1 MNLLPVVLRLAGAEV
16 SVYLIDQ
23 SEAFIEGFKRAWEP
37 LNPEFFE
44 TPDEAYEAVSNHDQ
58 VLLVH
63 PVSDTPILDIAQPL
77 MGPFMKVGT
86 LRVDS
91 VEQGLQDLTSRITV
105 AMIEQLVGSGVMLH
119 SAVIGDPE
127 SKRALALVGV
137 SGSGKTTASRFLG
150 SKLAYLTDETAVI
163 SDEGFV
169 TPYPKPLSVIVDP
182 NAPKEQQN
190 PVEAGLNVV
199 DPEDRGYKLTRIV
212 LISRDEQAKEP
223 RLERVPLHE
232 ALVFLSEQ
240 SSGLARHPEGVVS
253 LAKLVERCGGVWRL
267 VYSEVE
273 DTLPLVQDL
282 LNGGELPGADEVE
295 SLEKYTVEDH
305 LPGVYLN
312 GTIAVSRMPGTSGV
326 RVGEDGPFLLLQDTA
341 LNELSEFAAEC
352 WLQAEG
358 DISYDDLYARL
369 AEIFEG
375 LPAEAYDE
383 NLSALAAGSMLW
395 VRVIDDPLIDD
406 ATWAQITGSEEV
418 LDEAEENREVTSEGS
433 TETAAEADD
442 DVVTE

>member
-150 SKLAYLTDETAVI
+150 SKLAYLTDETAII

-240 SSGLARHPEGVVS
+240 SSGLAKHPEGVVS

-282 LNGGELPGADEVE
+282 LNGGELPNADEVE

-305 LPGVYLN
+305 LPGVFLN

-358 DISYDDLYARL
+358 DISYDDLFARL

-383 NLSALAAGSMLW
+383 NLSAMAAGSMLW

-406 ATWAQITGSEEV
+406 ATWAQMTSDEV
-418 LDEAEENREVTSEGS
+418 LDEEEQQIALESSEDAVS
-433 TETAAEADD
+433 DDED
-442 DVVTE
+442 DVVED

>member
-150 SKLAYLTDETAVI
+150 SKLAYLTDETAII

-240 SSGLARHPEGVVS
+240 SSGLAKHPEGVVS

-282 LNGGELPGADEVE
+282 LNGGELPNADEVE

-305 LPGVYLN
+305 LPGVFLN

-358 DISYDDLYARL
+358 DISYDDLFARL

-442 DVVTE
+442 DVVTG

>member
-199 DPEDRGYKLTRIV
+199 APEDRGYKLTRIV

-240 SSGLARHPEGVVS
+240 SSGLAKHPEGVVS

-312 GTIAVSRMPGTSGV
+312 GTIVIDRAPGTSAV

-383 NLSALAAGSMLW
+383 NVSALAQGAMLW

>member
-240 SSGLARHPEGVVS
+240 SSGLAKHPEGVVS

-312 GTIAVSRMPGTSGV
+312 GTIVIDRAPGTSAV

-358 DISYDDLYARL
+358 DISYDDLFARL

-383 NLSALAAGSMLW
+383 NVSALAQGAMLW

-406 ATWAQITGSEEV
+406 ATWARMTGSEEV

>member
-44 TPDEAYEAVSNHDQ
+44 TLDEAYEAVSNHDQ

-199 DPEDRGYKLTRIV
+199 APEDRGYKLTRIV

-223 RLERVPLHE
+223 RLERVPLHK

-240 SSGLARHPEGVVS
+240 SSGLAKHPEGVVS

-312 GTIAVSRMPGTSGV
+312 GTIVIDRAPGTSAV

-383 NLSALAAGSMLW
+383 NVSALAQGAMLW

>member
-240 SSGLARHPEGVVS
+240 SSGLAKHPEGVVS

-312 GTIAVSRMPGTSGV
+312 GTIVIDRAPGTSAV

-358 DISYDDLYARL
+358 DISYDDLFARL

-406 ATWAQITGSEEV
+406 ATWARMTGSEEV

>member
-44 TPDEAYEAVSNHDQ
+44 TPDEACEAVSNHDQ

-240 SSGLARHPEGVVS
+240 SSGLAKHPEGVVS

-312 GTIAVSRMPGTSGV
+312 GTIVIDRAPGTSAV
-326 RVGEDGPFLLLQDTA
+326 RVGENGPFLLLQDTA

-358 DISYDDLYARL
+358 DISYDDLFARL

-383 NLSALAAGSMLW
+383 NVSALAQGAMLW

>member
-150 SKLAYLTDETAVI
+150 SKLAYLTDETAII

-240 SSGLARHPEGVVS
+240 SSGLAKHPEGVVS

-282 LNGGELPGADEVE
+282 LNGGELPNADEVE

-305 LPGVYLN
+305 LPGVFLN
-312 GTIAVSRMPGTSGV
+312 GTIVIDRAPGTSAV

-383 NLSALAAGSMLW
+383 NVSALAQGAMLW

>member
-150 SKLAYLTDETAVI
+150 SKLAYLTDETAII

-169 TPYPKPLSVIVDP
+169 TPYPNPLSVIVDP

-240 SSGLARHPEGVVS
+240 SSGLAKHPEGVVS

-282 LNGGELPGADEVE
+282 LNGGELPNADEVE
-295 SLEKYTVEDH
+295 NLEKYTVEDH
-305 LPGVYLN
+305 LPGVFLN

-358 DISYDDLYARL
+358 DISYDDLFARL

>member
-282 LNGGELPGADEVE
+282 LNGGELPNADEVE

-305 LPGVYLN
+305 LPGVFLN

-358 DISYDDLYARL
+358 DISYDDLFARL

>member
-1 MNLLPVVLRLAGAEV
+1 MNLLPVVLRLVGAEV

-240 SSGLARHPEGVVS
+240 SSGLAKHPEGVVS

-312 GTIAVSRMPGTSGV
+312 GTIVIDRAPGTSAV

-358 DISYDDLYARL
+358 DISYDDLFARL

>member
-63 PVSDTPILDIAQPL
+63 PVYDTPILDIAQPL

-150 SKLAYLTDETAVI
+150 SKLAYLTDETAII

-199 DPEDRGYKLTRIV
+199 APEDRGYKLTRIV

-240 SSGLARHPEGVVS
+240 SSGLAKHPEGVVS

-312 GTIAVSRMPGTSGV
+312 GTIVIDRAPGTSAV

-383 NLSALAAGSMLW
+383 NVSALAQGAMLW

>member
-127 SKRALALVGV
+127 SKRALALVGI

-240 SSGLARHPEGVVS
+240 SSGLAKHPEGVVS

-312 GTIAVSRMPGTSGV
+312 GTIVIDRAPGTSAV

-358 DISYDDLYARL
+358 DISYDDLFARL

>member
-77 MGPFMKVGT
+77 MGPFTKVGT

-199 DPEDRGYKLTRIV
+199 APEDRGYKLTRIV

-240 SSGLARHPEGVVS
+240 SSGLAKHPEGVVS

-312 GTIAVSRMPGTSGV
+312 GTIVIDRAPGTSAV

-383 NLSALAAGSMLW
+383 NVSALAQGAMLW

>member
-23 SEAFIEGFKRAWEP
+23 SEAFVEGFKRAWEP

-77 MGPFMKVGT
+77 MGPFTKVGT

-105 AMIEQLVGSGVMLH
+105 AMIEQLVGTGVMLH

-240 SSGLARHPEGVVS
+240 SSGLAKHPEGVVS

-312 GTIAVSRMPGTSGV
+312 GTIVIDRAPGTSAV

-358 DISYDDLYARL
+358 GISYDNHYERM
-369 AEIFEG
+369 AELFEG
-375 LPAEAYDE
+375 LPVEAYDE
-383 NLSALAAGSMLW
+383 NVSALAQGAMLW

-406 ATWAQITGSEEV
+406 ATWAQMTSDEV
-418 LDEAEENREVTSEGS
+418 LDEEEQQIALDSSE
-433 TETAAEADD
+433 EAVSDDED
-442 DVVTE
+442 DVVED

>member
-16 SVYLIDQ
+16 SIYLIDQ

-77 MGPFMKVGT
+77 MGPFTKVGT

-105 AMIEQLVGSGVMLH
+105 AMIEQLVGTGVMLH

-150 SKLAYLTDETAVI
+150 SKLAYLTDETAII

-240 SSGLARHPEGVVS
+240 SSGLAKHPEGVVS

-312 GTIAVSRMPGTSGV
+312 GTIVIDRAPGTSAV

-358 DISYDDLYARL
+358 GISYDNHYERM
-369 AEIFEG
+369 AELFEG
-375 LPAEAYDE
+375 LPVEAYDE
-383 NLSALAAGSMLW
+383 NVSALAQGAMLW

-406 ATWAQITGSEEV
+406 ATWAQMTSDEV
-418 LDEAEENREVTSEGS
+418 LDEEQQQIALDSSEEAVSDDE
-433 TETAAEADD
+433 D
-442 DVVTE
+442 DVVED

>member
-150 SKLAYLTDETAVI
+150 SKLAYLTDETAII

-240 SSGLARHPEGVVS
+240 SSGLAKHPEGVVS

-312 GTIAVSRMPGTSGV
+312 GTIVIDRAPGTSAV

-383 NLSALAAGSMLW
+383 NVSALAQGAMLW

-406 ATWAQITGSEEV
+406 ATWARMTGSEEV

>member
-150 SKLAYLTDETAVI
+150 SKLAYLTDETAII

-240 SSGLARHPEGVVS
+240 SSGLAKHPEGVVS

-312 GTIAVSRMPGTSGV
+312 GTIVIDRAPGTSAV

-358 DISYDDLYARL
+358 DISYDDLFARL

-383 NLSALAAGSMLW
+383 NVSALAQGAMLW

-406 ATWAQITGSEEV
+406 ATWARITGSEEV

>member
-37 LNPEFFE
+37 LSPEFFE

-63 PVSDTPILDIAQPL
+63 PVSDTPILDVAQPL

-105 AMIEQLVGSGVMLH
+105 AMIEQLVGTGVMLH

-240 SSGLARHPEGVVS
+240 SSGLAKHPEGVVS

-282 LNGGELPGADEVE
+282 LNGGELPDADEVE

-312 GTIAVSRMPGTSGV
+312 GTIVIDRAPGTSAV

-383 NLSALAAGSMLW
+383 NVSALAQGAMLW

>member
-240 SSGLARHPEGVVS
+240 SSGLAKHPEGVVS

-358 DISYDDLYARL
+358 DISYDDLFARL

>member
-44 TPDEAYEAVSNHDQ
+44 APDEAYEAVSNHDQ

-199 DPEDRGYKLTRIV
+199 APEDRGYKLTRIV

-240 SSGLARHPEGVVS
+240 SSGLAKHPEGVVS

-312 GTIAVSRMPGTSGV
+312 GTIVIDRAPGTSAV

-358 DISYDDLYARL
+358 DISYDDLFARL

>member
-1 MNLLPVVLRLAGAEV
+1 MNLKPVVLRVAGAEV
-16 SVYLIDQ
+16 SLYLIDM
-23 SEAFIEGFKRAWEP
+23 SDSFVERFKKAWEP
-37 LNPEFFE
+37 LAPEFFD
-44 TPDEAYEAVSNHDQ
+44 TPDEAYASLSRFDQ
-58 VLLVH
+58 VMLVH
-63 PVSDTPILDIAQPL
+63 APTDESVMDLANPL
-77 MGPFMKVGT
+77 MGSFDKVST
-86 LRVDS
+86 LRVADDDS
-91 VEQGLQDLTSRITV
+91 GMQDLTSRITL

-240 SSGLARHPEGVVS
+240 SSGLAKHPEGVVS

-312 GTIAVSRMPGTSGV
+312 GTIVIDRAPGTSAV
-326 RVGEDGPFLLLQDTA
+326 RVGENGPFLLLQDTA

-358 DISYDDLYARL
+358 DISYDDLFARL

>member
-150 SKLAYLTDETAVI
+150 SKLAYLTDETAII

-199 DPEDRGYKLTRIV
+199 APEDRGYKLTRIV

-240 SSGLARHPEGVVS
+240 SSGLAKHPEGVVS

-312 GTIAVSRMPGTSGV
+312 GTIVIDRAPGTSAV

-358 DISYDDLYARL
+358 DISYDDLFARL

-383 NLSALAAGSMLW
+383 NVSALAQGAMLW

>member
-199 DPEDRGYKLTRIV
+199 APEDRGYKLTRIV

-240 SSGLARHPEGVVS
+240 SSGLAKHPEGVVS

-282 LNGGELPGADEVE
+282 LSGGELPGADEVE

-305 LPGVYLN
+305 LPGVFLN

-358 DISYDDLYARL
+358 DISYDDLFARL

>member
-240 SSGLARHPEGVVS
+240 SSGLAKHPEGVVS

-273 DTLPLVQDL
+273 DTLPLVQVL

-358 DISYDDLYARL
+358 DISYDDLFARL

-406 ATWAQITGSEEV
+406 ATWAQITGGEEV

>member
-127 SKRALALVGV
+127 SKRALALVGI

-240 SSGLARHPEGVVS
+240 SSGLAKHPEGVVS

-282 LNGGELPGADEVE
+282 LNGGELPDADEVE

-312 GTIAVSRMPGTSGV
+312 GTIVIDRAPGTSAV

-383 NLSALAAGSMLW
+383 NVSALAQGAMLW

>member
-312 GTIAVSRMPGTSGV
+312 GTIVIDRAPGTSAV

-358 DISYDDLYARL
+358 DISYDDLFARL

-383 NLSALAAGSMLW
+383 NVSALAQGAMLW

-406 ATWAQITGSEEV
+406 ATWARMTGSEEV

>member
-150 SKLAYLTDETAVI
+150 SKLAYLTDETAII

-240 SSGLARHPEGVVS
+240 SSGLAKHPEGVVS

-305 LPGVYLN
+305 LPGVFLN

-358 DISYDDLYARL
+358 DISYDDLFARL

-383 NLSALAAGSMLW
+383 NLSAMAAGSMLW

-406 ATWAQITGSEEV
+406 ATWAQMTGDEV
-418 LDEAEENREVTSEGS
+418 LDEEEQQNALDSSEDAVS
-433 TETAAEADD
+433 DDED
-442 DVVTE
+442 DVVED

>member
-199 DPEDRGYKLTRIV
+199 DPEGRGYKLTRIV

-240 SSGLARHPEGVVS
+240 SSGLAKHPEGVVS

-312 GTIAVSRMPGTSGV
+312 GTIVIDRAPGTSAV

-383 NLSALAAGSMLW
+383 NVSALAQGAMLW

>member
-16 SVYLIDQ
+16 SIYLIDQ

-77 MGPFMKVGT
+77 MGPFTKVGT

-105 AMIEQLVGSGVMLH
+105 AMIEQLVGTGVMLH

-150 SKLAYLTDETAVI
+150 SKLAYLTDETAII
-163 SDEGFV
+163 SDEGV
-169 TPYPKPLSVIVDP
+169 VSPYPKPLSVIVDP

-240 SSGLARHPEGVVS
+240 SSGLAKHPEGVVS
-253 LAKLVERCGGVWRL
+253 LAKLVERCGGVWRM
-267 VYSEVE
+267 VYAEVE

-282 LNGGELPGADEVE
+282 LNGGELPNVDEVE
-295 SLEKYTVEDH
+295 TLEKYTVEDH
-305 LPGVYLN
+305 LPGVFLN

-326 RVGEDGPFLLLQDTA
+326 RVGEDGPFLLLRDTE
-341 LNELSEFAAEC
+341 LNELSDFAAEC

-358 DISYDDLYARL
+358 DISYDDLFARL

-406 ATWAQITGSEEV
+406 ATWAQMTGDEV
-418 LDEAEENREVTSEGS
+418 LDEEQQQIALDSSEDAVS
-433 TETAAEADD
+433 DDED
-442 DVVTE
+442 DVVED

>member
-1 MNLLPVVLRLAGAEV
+1 M
-16 SVYLIDQ
+16 
-23 SEAFIEGFKRAWEP
+23 
-37 LNPEFFE
+37 
-44 TPDEAYEAVSNHDQ
+44 
-58 VLLVH
+58 
-63 PVSDTPILDIAQPL
+63 
-77 MGPFMKVGT
+77 
-86 LRVDS
+86 
-91 VEQGLQDLTSRITV
+91 
-105 AMIEQLVGSGVMLH
+105 
-119 SAVIGDPE
+119 
-127 SKRALALVGV
+127 
-137 SGSGKTTASRFLG
+137 
-150 SKLAYLTDETAVI
+150 
-163 SDEGFV
+163 

-240 SSGLARHPEGVVS
+240 SSGLAKHPEGVVS

-273 DTLPLVQDL
+273 DTLPLVREL
-282 LNGGELPGADEVE
+282 LAGGELPGASEVE
-295 SLEKYTVEDH
+295 PLLTYTNPER

-312 GTIAVSRMPGTSGV
+312 GTIVIDRAPGTSAV

-358 DISYDDLYARL
+358 GISYDNHYERM
-369 AEIFEG
+369 AELFEG
-375 LPAEAYDE
+375 LPVEAYDE
-383 NLSALAAGSMLW
+383 NVSALAQGAMLW

-406 ATWAQITGSEEV
+406 ATWARMTGSEEV

>member
-150 SKLAYLTDETAVI
+150 SKLAYLTDETAII

-240 SSGLARHPEGVVS
+240 SSGLAKHPEGVVS

-282 LNGGELPGADEVE
+282 LNGGELPNADEVE

-305 LPGVYLN
+305 LPGVFLN

-326 RVGEDGPFLLLQDTA
+326 RVGEDGPFLLLCDTK
-341 LNELSEFAAEC
+341 LNELSDFAAEC

-358 DISYDDLYARL
+358 DISYDDLFARL

>member
-240 SSGLARHPEGVVS
+240 SSGLAKHPEGVVS

-305 LPGVYLN
+305 LPGVFLN

-358 DISYDDLYARL
+358 DISYDDLFARL

-433 TETAAEADD
+433 TETADEADD

>member
-23 SEAFIEGFKRAWEP
+23 SEAFVEGFKRAWEP

-77 MGPFMKVGT
+77 MGPFTKVGT

-105 AMIEQLVGSGVMLH
+105 AMIEQLVGTGVMLH

-240 SSGLARHPEGVVS
+240 SSGLAKHPEGVVS

-282 LNGGELPGADEVE
+282 LAGGELPGADEVE

-312 GTIAVSRMPGTSGV
+312 GTIVIDRAPGTSAV

-358 DISYDDLYARL
+358 GISYDNHYERM
-369 AEIFEG
+369 AELFEG
-375 LPAEAYDE
+375 LPVEAYDE
-383 NLSALAAGSMLW
+383 NVSALAQGAMLW

-406 ATWAQITGSEEV
+406 ATWARMTSDEV
-418 LDEAEENREVTSEGS
+418 LDEEQQQIALDSSEEAVSDDE
-433 TETAAEADD
+433 D
-442 DVVTE
+442 DVVED

>member
-150 SKLAYLTDETAVI
+150 SKLAYLTDETAII

-240 SSGLARHPEGVVS
+240 SSGLAKHPEGVVS

-282 LNGGELPGADEVE
+282 LNGGELPDADEVE

-312 GTIAVSRMPGTSGV
+312 GTIVIDRAPGTSAV

-358 DISYDDLYARL
+358 DISYDDLFARL

>member
-240 SSGLARHPEGVVS
+240 SSGLAKHPEGVVS

-312 GTIAVSRMPGTSGV
+312 GTIVIDRAPGTSAV

-358 DISYDDLYARL
+358 GISYDNHYERM
-369 AEIFEG
+369 AELFEG
-375 LPAEAYDE
+375 LPVEAYDE
-383 NLSALAAGSMLW
+383 NVSALAQGAMLW

-406 ATWAQITGSEEV
+406 ATWARMTGSEEV

>member
-240 SSGLARHPEGVVS
+240 SSGLAKHPEGVVS

-295 SLEKYTVEDH
+295 SLEKYTVEAH
-305 LPGVYLN
+305 LPGVFLN

-358 DISYDDLYARL
+358 DISYDDLFARL

-383 NLSALAAGSMLW
+383 NVSALAQGAMLW

-406 ATWAQITGSEEV
+406 ATWAQITGNEEI